1 MKQGNNGGKMQIEKN
16 IPIPPRGKY
25 KDPEKTKIAKS
36 LEIGDSVKFDNL
48 KDMTNFAK
56 YVVDAHGKGSCRT
69 KRDWDNRIFRLWR
82 IA

>member
-1 MKQGNNGGKMQIEKN
+1 
-16 IPIPPRGKY
+16 
-25 KDPEKTKIAKS
+25 
-36 LEIGDSVKFDNL
+36 
-48 KDMTNFAK
+48 MTNFAK